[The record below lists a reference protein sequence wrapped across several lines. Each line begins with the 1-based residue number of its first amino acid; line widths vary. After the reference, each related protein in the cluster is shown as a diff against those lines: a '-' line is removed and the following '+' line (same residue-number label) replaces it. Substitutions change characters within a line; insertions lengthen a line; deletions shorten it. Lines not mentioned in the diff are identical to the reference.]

1 MDEIEN
7 EVKRPVVKALCNLLR
22 FRNTSEAFD
31 LEGSI
36 EIETPSSNEIVIIRK
51 NKTNKIAAT
60 LKANL
65 STKTFQ
71 ISENERN
78 ILI

>member
-1 MDEIEN
+1 
-7 EVKRPVVKALCNLLR
+7 
-22 FRNTSEAFD
+22 NTSEAFD

-51 NKTNKIAAT
+51 NKTNKITAI

>member
-1 MDEIEN
+1 
-7 EVKRPVVKALCNLLR
+7 R

-51 NKTNKIAAT
+51 NKTNKITAT

>member
-1 MDEIEN
+1 
-7 EVKRPVVKALCNLLR
+7 
-22 FRNTSEAFD
+22 EAFD

-51 NKTNKIAAT
+51 NKANKITAT